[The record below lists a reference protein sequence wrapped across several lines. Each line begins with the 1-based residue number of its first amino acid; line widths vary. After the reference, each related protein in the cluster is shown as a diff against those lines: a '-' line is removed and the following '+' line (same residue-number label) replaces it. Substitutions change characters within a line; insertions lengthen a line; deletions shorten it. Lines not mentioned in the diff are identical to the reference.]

1 MKLIQKSMF
10 NFKITIEYDGTDYV
24 GWQRQDNGLTIQE
37 AIENAIYK
45 LTSEKVILYGAGRTD
60 AGVHAL
66 GQVAHFNLK
75 KEFNVDNI
83 RDGLN
88 QYLRPQTIA
97 ILEADLVDENFHARF
112 SAIKRT
118 YKYIIINRRPPL
130 TINKNKSWG
139 VFKKLDINRM
149 KLEANYFIGR
159 NNLKAFRSAHCQSKS
174 ALKTIDDI
182 SIMNRDNEIIVT
194 VSAKSFL
201 HSQVRIMVGT
211 LVELGKGKIIK
222 SIKDIIEE
230 EKRSQA
236 GITAPACGLY
246 LIKVEY

>member
-1 MKLIQKSMF
+1 MF
-10 NFKITIEYDGTDYV
+10 NFKIIVEYDGTDYV
-24 GWQRQDNGLTIQE
+24 GCQRQDNGFSSQE
-37 AIENAIYK
+37 AIENAIFK
-45 LTSEKVILYGAGRTD
+45 LTGEKIIIFGAGRTD

-75 KEFNVDNI
+75 KEFKADNI

-88 QYLRPQTIA
+88 QYLRPQPIA
-97 ILEADLVDENFHARF
+97 ILSAEIVNDEFHSRF

-118 YKYIIINRRPPL
+118 YKYIITNRRSPL

-139 VFKKLDINRM
+139 VFKKLDIG
-149 KLEANYFIGR
+149 KIEFQAKYFIGR
-159 NNLKAFRSAHCQSKS
+159 HNLEAFRSAHCQSNS
-174 ALKTIDDI
+174 ALKTIDAI
-182 SIMNRDNEIIVT
+182 SITNKHNDIIIT
-194 VSAKSFL
+194 ISAKSFL

-211 LVELGKGKIIK
+211 LVEVGKGKIIK

-246 LIKVEY
+246 LAKVEY

>member
-1 MKLIQKSMF
+1 MF
-10 NFKITIEYDGTDYV
+10 NFKIIIEYDGTDYV
-24 GWQRQDNGLTIQE
+24 GWQRQDNGLSIQE
-37 AIENAIYK
+37 AIENAIFK
-45 LTSEKVILYGAGRTD
+45 LTAEKVIVFGAGRTD

-75 KEFNVDNI
+75 KKFQSDNI

-88 QYLRPQTIA
+88 QYLRPQLIA
-97 ILEADLVDENFHARF
+97 ILVAEQIDENFHARF

-118 YKYIIINRRPPL
+118 YEYIITNRRPPL

-139 VFKKLDINRM
+139 VFKTLDIKKIRDEAKFFLGKHN
-149 KLEANYFIGR
+149 LE
-159 NNLKAFRSAHCQSKS
+159 AFRSVHCQSNS
-174 ALKTIDDI
+174 AIKTIDDI
-182 SIMNRDNEIIVT
+182 TIANKNNDIVIT

-211 LVELGKGKIIK
+211 LVEIGKGKIKI
-222 SIKDIIEE
+222 SIKKIIED
-230 EKRSQA
+230 KLRSQA

-246 LIKVEY
+246 LIKVDY

>member
-1 MKLIQKSMF
+1 MF
-10 NFKITIEYDGTDYV
+10 NFKIIIEYDGTDYV
-24 GWQRQDNGLTIQE
+24 GWQRQDNGFSIQE
-37 AIENAIYK
+37 AIENAIFK
-45 LTSEKVILYGAGRTD
+45 LTGEKIIIFGAGRTD

-75 KEFNVDNI
+75 KEFKADNI

-88 QYLRPQTIA
+88 QYLRPQPIA
-97 ILEADLVDENFHARF
+97 ILSAEIVNDKFHSRF

-118 YKYIIINRRPPL
+118 YKYIITNRRSPL

-139 VFKKLDINRM
+139 VFKKLDIG
-149 KLEANYFIGR
+149 KIEFEAKYFIGR
-159 NNLKAFRSAHCQSKS
+159 HNLEAFRSAHCQSNS
-174 ALKTIDDI
+174 ALKTIDAI
-182 SIMNRDNEIIVT
+182 SITNKHNDIIIT
-194 VSAKSFL
+194 ISAKSFL

-211 LVELGKGKIIK
+211 LVEVGKGNIIK

-230 EKRSQA
+230 ERRTQA

-246 LIKVEY
+246 LVKVEY